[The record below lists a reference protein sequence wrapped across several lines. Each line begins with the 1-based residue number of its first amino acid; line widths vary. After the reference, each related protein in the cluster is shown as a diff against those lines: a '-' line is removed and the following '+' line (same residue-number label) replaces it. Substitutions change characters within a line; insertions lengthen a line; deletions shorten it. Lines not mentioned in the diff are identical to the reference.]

1 MEEENPDLLAD
12 AKDHLNQAYLLEEEG
27 KLKAALEECDASIEV
42 CRPLLADAYNLRG
55 IILEEMERDEAA
67 IEEYKKAILIEP
79 GFRDAAD
86 NLSALESEVGLK
98 HHLVTIA
105 TFSHPTEAYVLKSRL
120 EAEGIWSFVADEYT
134 VTMYWLYSNAVGGV
148 KLQVKGQDVEKARE
162 ILGLEQT
169 SFEDELV
176 AEDEEPR
183 CPNCNSSNVHYERYA
198 KRGLFASW
206 LILSFPI
213 PFLKRTWKCGD
224 CGHEWKI

>member
-1 MEEENPDLLAD
+1 MAD

-27 KLKAALEECDASIEV
+27 KLKEALEECDASIAV
-42 CRPLLADAYNLRG
+42 YRPLLADAHNLRG
-55 IILEEMERDEAA
+55 IILEEMGRDEAA
-67 IEEYKKAILIEP
+67 IEEYKKAMLIEP
-79 GFRDAAD
+79 GFREAAK

-105 TFSHPTEAYVLKSRL
+105 AFSHPTEAYVLKSRL

-148 KLQVKGQDVEKARE
+148 KLQVKGPDVERARE
-162 ILGLEQT
+162 VLGLEQT
-169 SFEDELV
+169 GPEDELV

-183 CPNCNSSNVHYERYA
+183 CPNCDSPNVHYERYA

-213 PFLKRTWKCGD
+213 PFLKRTWKCKD
-224 CGHEWKI
+224 CGHEWKT